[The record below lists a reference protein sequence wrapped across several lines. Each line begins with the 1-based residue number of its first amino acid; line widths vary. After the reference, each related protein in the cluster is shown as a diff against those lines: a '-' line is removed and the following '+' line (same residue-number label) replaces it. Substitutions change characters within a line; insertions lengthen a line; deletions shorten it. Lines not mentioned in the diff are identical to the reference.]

1 MKKPLL
7 VGVTALFLVA
17 GTAHATEYQGN
28 LPKPVQKLPAYPPV
42 ACVAPDWSVKSCG
55 DRQTPL
61 PHPNPLRAFDP
72 RPPLD
77 MGGFAQY
84 PIINKSNGP
93 LQFPNAEKVE
103 EKVPGIPYPPIPG
116 LFRIRPEAW
125 DRMVREWP
133 PASRIEDRRNDPP
146 TEITPEERNYGMRQW
161 LAIRRGIDP
170 KEVHPSEYDPLYS
183 YRRNYEQPKEPP
195 PLPPPPNALRSYRK
209 EWK

>member
-1 MKKPLL
+1 MPRRMGARYERQPSRLEMKKPLL

-103 EKVPGIPYPPIPG
+103 EKVPGIPYPPIRG
-116 LFRIRPEAW
+116 LFRIRPEAPSSLNSNDEHRRCVGGRKQQREHK
-125 DRMVREWP
+125 DRKSV
-133 PASRIEDRRNDPP
+133 
-146 TEITPEERNYGMRQW
+146 
-161 LAIRRGIDP
+161 
-170 KEVHPSEYDPLYS
+170 V
-183 YRRNYEQPKEPP
+183 
-195 PLPPPPNALRSYRK
+195 
-209 EWK
+209 